1 MGTGAGQRRL
11 RRGTLFRRLAGAE
24 HNSKTTF
31 QRKEGNMKNVIAER
45 VDVWAASIQDQ
56 PGGLAKVLSGLRDAG
71 ADLELIIARRAPEEP
86 GTGVVFLAPLRGD
99 EEVSAAAMLGFN
111 VTSSV
116 QSVRVQ
122 GDNEP
127 GVASQLAEKLAAAG
141 VNLRGL
147 TAAVMGT
154 RFIMY
159 IGLDSAADAA
169 RVIDL
174 LQQE

>member
-1 MGTGAGQRRL
+1 
-11 RRGTLFRRLAGAE
+11 
-24 HNSKTTF
+24 
-31 QRKEGNMKNVIAER
+31 MKNVIAER
-45 VDVWAASIQDQ
+45 VDVWVAGIKDQ

-71 ADLELIIARRAPEEP
+71 ADLELIIARRAAEEP
-86 GTGVVFLAPLRGD
+86 GAGVVFLAPLRGD
-99 EEVSAAAMLGFN
+99 EEVSAAGMLGFN
-111 VTSSV
+111 ATSSV
-116 QSVRVQ
+116 HSVRVE

-127 GVASQLAEKLAAAG
+127 GVASEVTERLAAAG

-169 RVIDL
+169 KVIDL
-174 LQQE
+174 LQQA

>member
-1 MGTGAGQRRL
+1 
-11 RRGTLFRRLAGAE
+11 
-24 HNSKTTF
+24 
-31 QRKEGNMKNVIAER
+31 MKNVVAER
-45 VDVWAASIQDQ
+45 VDVWAASIKDE
-56 PGGLAKVLSGLRDAG
+56 PGGLAKVLSSLRDAG

-99 EEVSAAAMLGFN
+99 EEVSTAAMLGFN

-116 QSVRVQ
+116 QSVRVE

-127 GVASQLAEKLAAAG
+127 GVAAVLSEMLAQAG
-141 VNLRGL
+141 INLRGL
-147 TAAVMGT
+147 TAAAMGT

-169 RVIDL
+169 KVIEIL
-174 LQQE
+174 RQG

>member
-1 MGTGAGQRRL
+1 
-11 RRGTLFRRLAGAE
+11 
-24 HNSKTTF
+24 
-31 QRKEGNMKNVIAER
+31 MKNVIAER
-45 VDVWAASIQDQ
+45 VDVWAASIKDQ
-56 PGGLAKVLSGLRDAG
+56 PGGLAKVLSSLRDAG
-71 ADLELIIARRAPEEP
+71 ADLELIIARRAPGEP

-99 EEVSAAAMLGFN
+99 EEVSTAAMLGFN

-127 GVASQLAEKLAAAG
+127 GVASELTEKLAAAG
-141 VNLRGL
+141 INLRGL

-154 RFIMY
+154 RFVMY

-169 RVIDL
+169 KVIDI